1 MENDVNEVFWMDE
14 EELRGAYADLLTKL
28 VRTEQMLVMMAISIE
43 KAVEYGYR
51 VGYED
56 GVAGESYSVEAR
68 HLESL
73 VLH

>member
-1 MENDVNEVFWMDE
+1 MEGGLTELLWMEE
-14 EELRGAYADLLTKL
+14 EELRGL
-28 VRTEQMLVMMAISIE
+28 VVALATRLCQTENRMLMMAVEIE

-56 GVAGESYSVEAR
+56 GSTGQSYSISAR
-68 HLESL
+68 DEESL

>member
-1 MENDVNEVFWMDE
+1 MDESFWMGED
-14 EELRGAYADLLTKL
+14 ELREAYADLMTKL
-28 VRTEQMLVMMAISIE
+28 ARTEQMMVMMAVSIE

-51 VGYED
+51 AGYED

>member
-1 MENDVNEVFWMDE
+1 MSELLWLDE
-14 EELRGAYADLLTKL
+14 EELRDAYADLLTKL
-28 VRTEQMLVMMAISIE
+28 VRTEQMMVMMAVEME
-43 KAVEYGYR
+43 KAVAYGYR

-56 GVAGESYSVEAR
+56 GVAGESYSVQTG

>member
-1 MENDVNEVFWMDE
+1 
-14 EELRGAYADLLTKL
+14 
-28 VRTEQMLVMMAISIE
+28 MAVSIE

-56 GVAGESYSVEAR
+56 GIAGESYSVEAR